1 MSFVNSERIHINM
14 LMGTVSTLNVVNHT
28 KLPQMYLDQDSCYN
42 GMDHESNG

>member
-28 KLPQMYLDQDSCYN
+28 KAPPDVSGSRLML
-42 GMDHESNG
+42 